1 MRLNV
6 IIMGA
11 AGRDFHNFNT
21 CFRDNPNYNVVAF
34 TAAQIPDI
42 AGRRYPAAL
51 AGRLYKQGIP
61 IFPEADLTRLIKRYK
76 ADYVYLSY
84 SDLSYSYVMH
94 RASEV
99 IAAGANFGFLGPKDT
114 MIKSSKPVVA
124 ICAVRTG
131 SGKSPATQKL
141 AKFLKDK
148 GYNPVII
155 RHPMPYG
162 DLTKQAV
169 QRFGNYGDLK
179 KYDCTI
185 EEREEYEAH
194 IQNGITVYAGVDY
207 EKILRAAEREADII
221 LWDGGNNDFPFYAPD
236 LHITVV
242 DPLRA
247 GDEIGYYPGEVNLR
261 MADILIVNKV
271 DSATREQIALV
282 MKNIHRYNPR
292 ALVIKANSQLI
303 IDHAQ
308 LIKHKS
314 VLVIEDGPTLT
325 HGGMKYGAGT
335 VAARM
340 YSAKSIID
348 PRAYAVGLIKETY
361 KAYPDIGKLLPAMGY
376 SKRQIKDLEQTVNKV
391 PCDIVVSG
399 TPINIDKLI
408 NINKKLVTVR
418 YVLSEIGASLGSIVL
433 ARLKKKNKI

>member
-21 CFRDNPNYNVVAF
+21 YFRDNPNYNVIAF

-42 AGRRYPAAL
+42 AGRKYPAAL

-61 IFPEADLTRLIKRYK
+61 IFPETDLTKLIKKYRI
-76 ADYVYLSY
+76 DYVYLSY

-94 RASEV
+94 KASEI
-99 IAAGANFGFLGPKDT
+99 IAAGANFGLLGPKDT
-114 MIKSSKPVVA
+114 MIRSKKPIVA

-148 GYNPVII
+148 GYNPVVI

-169 QRFGNYGDLK
+169 QRFENYGDLK

-194 IQNGITVYAGVDY
+194 IQNGIVVYAGVDY
-207 EKILRAAEREADII
+207 GKIMRAAEKEADII
-221 LWDGGNNDFPFYAPD
+221 LWDGGNNDFPFYVPD
-236 LHITVV
+236 IHITVV

-247 GDEIGYYPGEVNLR
+247 GDEISYYPGEINLR
-261 MADILIVNKV
+261 MADILLVNKV
-271 DSATREQIALV
+271 DSATKEQIALV
-282 MKNIHRYNPR
+282 MKNIRAYNPR
-292 ALVIKANSQLI
+292 AQVIKANSELV

-308 LIKHKS
+308 LIKNKD

-335 VAARM
+335 VAAKM
-340 YSAKSIID
+340 YGAKSIID
-348 PRAYAVGLIKETY
+348 PRAYATGLIKETF
-361 KAYPDIGKLLPAMGY
+361 KQYPDIGKLLPAMGY
-376 SKRQIKDLEQTVNKV
+376 SKRQIKDLEQTINKV

-418 YVLSEIGASLGSIVL
+418 YVLSEINASLGSIVL
-433 ARLKKKNKI
+433 ARLKKKNRI